1 MASIVKRKRRAGYEV
16 RWVDAGRHRSRSF
29 DDLRAAKRF
38 LKIAKAGAGP
48 PHAPELYVACQKWLT
63 KDLNTCRPPTYKH
76 YRHISKRLCDDLGR
90 KVPITS
96 ITPDVIAA
104 QRDRLATTLEPKT
117 VNNHLRAIRAL
128 CSFCE
133 SQGWI
138 SSNPVK
144 SVKFPRYRVKVPH
157 WLSEDE
163 ADALVSKLKKAAPHI
178 RLALLLALRAGL
190 RLGDLSALQWQ
201 DITDDAI
208 MINEGKSKEPR
219 IVPIHPDIRP
229 ALAAMPR
236 VGPYVFAGVYD
247 TTTHRMTSRFGITLR
262 SWLKRNGFAVG
273 VHGLRHTFATQLAQA
288 GATLTD
294 LRQLL
299 GHTSIST
306 SEMYLHSSTSR
317 QADLVA
323 RLGQPHRELRVLSA

>member
-1 MASIVKRKRRAGYEV
+1 MASIVKRSRRAGFEV
-16 RWVDAGRHRSRSF
+16 RWVDGGRHRSKSF
-29 DDLRAAKRF
+29 ATEDAALRHLAVVAAGGGDASPT
-38 LKIAKAGAGP
+38 I
-48 PHAPELYVACQKWLT
+48 YVACQRWLT
-63 KDLNTCRPPTYKH
+63 EVGSTCRPKTYKH
-76 YRHISKRLCDDLGR
+76 YKHIARRMCNDIGR
-90 KVPITS
+90 GLPLDKL
-96 ITPDVIAA
+96 TPDVIAA

-117 VNNHLRAIRAL
+117 VNNHLRAMRAF

-133 SQGWI
+133 AKGWI
-138 SSNPVK
+138 ASNPVK

-157 WLSEDE
+157 WLSEDD
-163 ADALVSKLKKAAPHI
+163 AAALVTKLKQADPHI

-190 RLGDLSALQWQ
+190 RLGDLSALQWA
-201 DITDDAI
+201 DITEDAI
-208 MINEGKSKEPR
+208 TVNEGKSKEPR

-247 TTTHRMTSRFGITLR
+247 TTGHRATSRFGITLR
-262 SWLKRNGFAVG
+262 SWLKQNGFAVG

-323 RLGQPHRELRVLSA
+323 RLGQPRQGLRVLSA